1 MSDILFKLK
10 ILKYVLMFKV
20 LGILIY
26 DMIYV
31 ELLHFIDYQNLK
43 YLVNWKKFILTILY
57 KVNGDACHMKQ
68 LVIISYKN

>member
-43 YLVNWKKFILTILY
+43 YLVN
-57 KVNGDACHMKQ
+57 
-68 LVIISYKN
+68 